1 MRALLVVNT
10 FATTTSE
17 SVRDVISAALSNAL
31 DLTVVTTS
39 CRDDA
44 TQIAKTAKNQN
55 YELVIGLGGDGTIN
69 ELANGLLADG
79 PNLDGPVLAAVPG
92 GNANV
97 FARNMGLPNDAVEAT
112 ARLLTS
118 IENQNIKTIGV
129 GKLESDSISRWFL
142 FNAGFGLD
150 AAVLAQ
156 MEDRRNSGK
165 NASDA
170 TYAALALRE
179 LFTHTDRKHPA
190 LTVTDASGESY
201 SNAFFA
207 LVVNIA
213 PWTYLGERPLNPTP
227 GARLETSLDVY
238 APTSLSLRAITKMA
252 RQIVSGSS
260 NTKFQEIVSL
270 HDQPQLTFK
279 SDRPLWVQVDGDA
292 VTQAQDFTARHIPNA
307 LRVLV

>member
-17 SVRDVISAALSNAL
+17 SVRDVISAALSNTL
-31 DLTVVTTS
+31 DLTVVTTTS
-39 CRDDA
+39 RDDA
-44 TQIAKTAKNQN
+44 TLIAQNAKAQG

-79 PNLDGPVLAAVPG
+79 PNLTGPVLAAVPG

-118 IENQNIKTIGV
+118 IENKNIKTIGV
-129 GKLESDSISRWFL
+129 GKLEIDSLTRWFL

-150 AAVLAQ
+150 AAVLSQ
-156 MEDRRNSGK
+156 METRRAQGK

-179 LFTHTDRKHPA
+179 LFTRTDRKNPA
-190 LTVTDASGESY
+190 LSVTDSAG
-201 SNAFFA
+201 NIHRDAFFA

-213 PWTYLGERPLNPTP
+213 PWTYLGDRPLNPTP
-227 GARLETSLDVY
+227 GAGLNTSLDVY
-238 APTSLSLRAITKMA
+238 APTSLSLRSIAKMA
-252 RQIVSGSS
+252 RQIVAGSTPVKS
-260 NTKFQEIVSL
+260 SEVVTL
-270 HDQPQLTFK
+270 HDQPQLQFK
-279 SDRPLWVQVDGDA
+279 SELPLWVQVDGDA
-292 VTQAQDFTARHIPNA
+292 VAQAQFFTASHVPNA
-307 LRVLV
+307 LRILV

>member
-17 SVRDVISAALSNAL
+17 SVRDVIAAALSNAL

-55 YELVIGLGGDGTIN
+55 YELIIGLGGDGTIN

-156 MEDRRNSGK
+156 MEDRRKTGK

-179 LFTHTDRKHPA
+179 LFTRTDRKHPV
-190 LTVTDASGESY
+190 LTVTDAYGKSY

-252 RQIVSGSS
+252 RQIVSGSPD
-260 NTKFQEIVSL
+260 TKFQELVSL
-270 HDQPQLTFK
+270 HDQPELTFK

-292 VTQAQDFTARHIPNA
+292 VSQAQNFTARHIPNA